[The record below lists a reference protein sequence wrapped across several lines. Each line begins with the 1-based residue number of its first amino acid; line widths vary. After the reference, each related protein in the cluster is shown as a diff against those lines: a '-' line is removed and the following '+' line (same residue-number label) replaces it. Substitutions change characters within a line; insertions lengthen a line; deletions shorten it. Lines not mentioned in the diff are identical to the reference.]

1 MSTPRKRELS
11 DQDDHRVRS
20 PPKKKRPADLDEEF
34 GWRTYICRE
43 LEPTITARGVFL
55 KIRASEVDVVSV
67 VRYSEFC
74 GGRDT
79 ATILVTVKET
89 DGIIPILNSSGF
101 PSCPANSQEKEMR
114 FLEAKG
120 KQRFSSWDMKPRPD
134 PCHITNKYAG
144 RID

>member
-20 PPKKKRPADLDEEF
+20 PPKKKKPADDEDV
-34 GWRTYICRE
+34 GWGTYICRE

-55 KIRASEVDVVSV
+55 KICASEIDVVSV
-67 VRYSEFC
+67 VRYSEFS
-74 GGRDT
+74 GGRET
-79 ATILVTVKET
+79 ASILVTAKEK
-89 DGIIPILNSSGF
+89 DGIIPILNSFGF
-101 PSCPANSQEKEMR
+101 PSRPANSQEREIR
-114 FLEAKG
+114 FLGAKG